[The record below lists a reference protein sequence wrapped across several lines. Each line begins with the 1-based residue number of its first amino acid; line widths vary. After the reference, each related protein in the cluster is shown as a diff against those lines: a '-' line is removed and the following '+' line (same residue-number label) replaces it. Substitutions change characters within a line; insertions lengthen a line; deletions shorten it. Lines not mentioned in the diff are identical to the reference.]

1 MNSRNPIE
9 VLYELFMRL
18 VQWSSY
24 AWDFIFTDH
33 TIGLRMLKVGGEY
46 LIDFSITL
54 NLFDALLGGVGLAI
68 LVLVLVKTI
77 IPMA

>member
-18 VQWSSY
+18 IEWSSY

-33 TIGLRMLKVGGEY
+33 TIGLRMLKIGGEY

-54 NLFDALLGGVGLAI
+54 NLFDALLGGVGFAI

>member
-1 MNSRNPIE
+1 MNTRNPIE
-9 VLYELFMRL
+9 VMYELFMRL
-18 VQWSSY
+18 IQWASF
-24 AWDFIFTDH
+24 AWDFIFKDH
-33 TIGLRMLKVGGEY
+33 TIGLRMLEIGGEY

>member
-18 VQWSSY
+18 IQWASL
-24 AWDFIFTDH
+24 AWEFIFKDH
-33 TIGLRMLKVGGEY
+33 TIGLQFLKVGGEY

-77 IPMA
+77 IPVA

>member
-1 MNSRNPIE
+1 MTNRNPLT

-18 VQWSSY
+18 VEWSSY
-24 AWDFIFTDH
+24 AWDFIFKDH
-33 TIGLRMLKVGGEY
+33 VIGLRTLKIGGEY

>member
-18 VQWSSY
+18 IEWSSY

-33 TIGLRMLKVGGEY
+33 TIGLRMLKIGGEY

-54 NLFDALLGGVGLAI
+54 NLFDALLGGVGFVI

>member
-1 MNSRNPIE
+1 MNTRNPIE
-9 VLYELFMRL
+9 VMYELFMRL
-18 VQWSSY
+18 VEWSSS

-33 TIGLRMLKVGGEY
+33 TIGLRMLKIGEQY

-77 IPMA
+77 VPMA

>member
-1 MNSRNPIE
+1 MSSRNPIE

-18 VQWSSY
+18 IEWSSY
-24 AWDFIFTDH
+24 AWDFIFKDH

-77 IPMA
+77 IPVA